1 MVSFLISI
9 YDVNI
14 FSDMINILECTEF
27 DVIRKECRFT
37 MEIFCLGVSK
47 FKSWE
52 TALDKGLVEKFLEA
66 ILSWI
71 SHQSWKVLE
80 SPGIWKKSWKMLES
94 PEILLKFWK
103 SPGTFLEFFL
113 RSNSPEERFL
123 NKHQHFSDF
132 LCILNVAIHWL
143 TAVIFIWGIL
153 DAIMSTYSQHITG
166 WRYSN
171 LQSRA

>member
-66 ILSWI
+66 ILS
-71 SHQSWKVLE
+71 
-80 SPGIWKKSWKMLES
+80 
-94 PEILLKFWK
+94 
-103 SPGTFLEFFL
+103 
-113 RSNSPEERFL
+113 
-123 NKHQHFSDF
+123 
-132 LCILNVAIHWL
+132 
-143 TAVIFIWGIL
+143 
-153 DAIMSTYSQHITG
+153 
-166 WRYSN
+166 
-171 LQSRA
+171 